1 MPRGRHAP
9 SLKSFV
15 ISIPVRKEMAAQA
28 ESGKPSPIP
37 LIIEVAQ
44 PESRLDAGIH
54 PVKEKVKDFLRGK
67 TDRITESDYYIF
79 AALLPK
85 DIEALAATGWAHQI
99 WKDETCYSQLLFST
113 ETIKAA
119 ASWRTFAAQGKDVTW
134 AVMDTGIDSTHP
146 HFKQFSNVDL
156 GLSKNFSLSS
166 TLEDLNGHGTH
177 VAGIIAGA
185 SQPKPDHAPYRA
197 ATFVEDRDEPQVS
210 DLPACPSGVAPM
222 ARLVNLKVLN
232 DDGTGPAS
240 AAILGLEYLRKVNQ
254 ANVLPTVEGVN
265 MSLGYAYD
273 PQIYGCGHSPLCQ
286 EVTRA
291 VKSGLVVVISCGNC
305 GYGEVTLS
313 TGQQALAGFGLS
325 ITDPANAAAAIAVG
339 SVHKTAPHLYGVSY
353 FSSKGPTSDG
363 RMKPDLVAPGE
374 KVISCSIHPDKG
386 YEYEEGSGTSVA
398 APHVSG
404 AIAAFLSAHSEFRG
418 SPWQVKNIFL
428 KSAVDLGRDRA
439 FQGAGLLDLLQALM
453 SV

>member
-1 MPRGRHAP
+1 MPKGRDAP
-9 SLKSFV
+9 SMKNFV

-37 LIIEVAQ
+37 LIISVAE
-44 PESRLDAGIH
+44 PESQLDLGLR
-54 PVKEKVKDFLRGK
+54 PVKEKVKEFLRGK
-67 TDRITESDYYIF
+67 TDRIIESDYYIF
-79 AALLPK
+79 ASLLPK
-85 DIEALAATGWAHQI
+85 DIEALATTDWVHQI

-113 ETIKAA
+113 ETVKAA
-119 ASWRTFAAQGKDVTW
+119 AAWRTFAAQGKGVTW

-146 HFKQFSNVDL
+146 HFKHFSNVDL
-156 GLSKNFSLSS
+156 NLSKNFSLSN
-166 TLEDLNGHGTH
+166 TIEDLNGHGTH

-197 ATFVEDRDEPQVS
+197 ATFVEDQDEPQVA

-222 ARLVNLKVLN
+222 AKLVNLKVLN

-254 ANVLPTVEGVN
+254 ANVIPQIDGVN
-265 MSLGYAYD
+265 MSLGYPYD
-273 PQIYGCGHSPLCQ
+273 PEIYGCGHSPLCE
-286 EVTRA
+286 EVNRA
-291 VKSGLVVVISCGNC
+291 AKSGLVVVISCGNC
-305 GYGEVTLS
+305 GYGNVTLN
-313 TGQQALAGFGLS
+313 TGQRVPTGVDLS
-325 ITDPANAAAAIAVG
+325 ITDPANAACAIAVG
-339 SVHKTAPHLYGVSY
+339 SVHKSAPHFYGVSY

-363 RMKPDLVAPGE
+363 RIKPDLVAPGE
-374 KVISCSIHPDKG
+374 KVISCSIHLDKG

-404 AIAAFLSAHSEFRG
+404 AAAAFLSAHSEFKG
-418 SPWQVKNIFL
+418 SPWEIKNIFL
-428 KSAVDLGRDRA
+428 KSAVDLGRDRD
-439 FQGAGLLDLLQALM
+439 FQGAGLLNLLQALM